1 MKRGFTLIEVLVAC
15 VVLSLGLVG
24 ILSLFVQSPRMM
36 TYSLRLETARRV
48 LNYFEMAYPVP
59 TPEQVTGDPVESDLL
74 NISTV
79 RAEKLCDDLE
89 IRLGVKDREDIADY
103 VVERKVDR
111 IEDEEL
117 ERNGGIYTVRTTVTW
132 GSTLHGEKPERDTVV
147 RLWWKG
153 ASK

>member
-15 VVLSLGLVG
+15 AVPSLGPVG
-24 ILSLFVQSPRMM
+24 IPSPFVQTQRLMP
-36 TYSLRLETARRV
+36 YSLRLETARRV

-59 TPEQVTGDPVESDLL
+59 TPEQVTGDPVDGDLL

-89 IRLGVKDREDIADY
+89 LRLGVKDREDIADY

-111 IEDEEL
+111 SEEEEP
-117 ERNGGIYTVRTTVTW
+117 ERYGGIYTVRTTVTW